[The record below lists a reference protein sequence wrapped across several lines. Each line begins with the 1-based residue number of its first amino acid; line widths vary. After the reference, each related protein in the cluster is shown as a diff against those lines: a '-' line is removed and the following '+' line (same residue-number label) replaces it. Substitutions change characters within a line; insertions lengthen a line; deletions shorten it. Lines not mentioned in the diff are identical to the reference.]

1 MRFTITGELRMR
13 IWMTDDGDIILPQKE
28 LDRLR
33 EEEGVETYDDLVRMY
48 ELERRGGR
56 QG

>member
-1 MRFTITGELRMR
+1 MR